1 MRGQFFR
8 EIVERPNPARTR
20 THVKRLMDRRQHLR
34 FALRGFVSF
43 SWQEREDLRLE
54 GNGFTRDISERGV
67 FVLTGAHVPLGEAIQ
82 MEIVF
87 CSPGTNSVVRMI
99 AEGHVLR
106 VEPVSQSAHMGGC
119 AAAISSLVFRN
130 GKGGAGS

>member
-1 MRGQFFR
+1 
-8 EIVERPNPARTR
+8 
-20 THVKRLMDRRQHLR
+20 
-34 FALRGFVSF
+34 
-43 SWQEREDLRLE
+43 LE
-54 GNGFTRDISERGV
+54 GNGFTRDVSEHGV

-106 VEPVSQSAHMGGC
+106 VEPGSQSAHMGGC

-130 GKGGAGS
+130 GKAGAGS